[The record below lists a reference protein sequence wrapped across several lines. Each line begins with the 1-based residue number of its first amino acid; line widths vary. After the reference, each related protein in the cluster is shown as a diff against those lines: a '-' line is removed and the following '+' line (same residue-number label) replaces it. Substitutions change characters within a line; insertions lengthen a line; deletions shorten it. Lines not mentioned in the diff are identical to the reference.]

1 MVPWA
6 VVPESPEVY
15 CLLSLPV
22 CVCVRVC
29 FVQRRVPVTKTR
41 RPSPASRAMVDR
53 PRLRPTCNV
62 SQPFDHQRGTPD
74 DRPAAPS
81 HPAPACLSVHLSA
94 FRPVG
99 AGRFRSRRRRAPL
112 RGPPRPGTVSSV
124 AAATSLS
131 LSAASFRV
139 RTSSQNCEKAT
150 HFSLLATI
158 PLTGGKGEVVAA
170 HPSLQFVAFLR
181 SGRASLHRMFGRV
194 QSRVAVMARGVG
206 SLPIR
211 CRYCP

>member
-6 VVPESPEVY
+6 VVPESPEAY

-53 PRLRPTCNV
+53 PRLLPTCDV

-131 LSAASFRV
+131 LSLRRFLS
-139 RTSSQNCEKAT
+139 CED
-150 HFSLLATI
+150 LLAKLREGHSFF
-158 PLTGGKGEVVAA
+158 LTGDF
-170 HPSLQFVAFLR
+170 PSL
-181 SGRASLHRMFGRV
+181 
-194 QSRVAVMARGVG
+194 VG
-206 SLPIR
+206 KERSLPPIHR
-211 CRYCP
+211 CSSSHSFVQVGHLCTVCSGESSPASQ